1 MADNPAQEK
10 TERATPR
17 KLRKAREE
25 GQVARSTELNSVVII
40 SLGFFAIY
48 MFGPLMFSNLGGL
61 MRHTF
66 GEATKIEITPATVH
80 LIFSDKIMTFAMILA
95 PLLGSLAVIALLINI
110 CQTGVV
116 FSLKSLEPKLEKF
129 NIPKGIKRL
138 VSKRSLV
145 ELVRDVI
152 KTILIAIVAYTTI
165 SGWIPDYISL
175 GDNTVGNYVN
185 TLGSLA
191 VTLAMKISAV
201 LFVIAIFDFAFQ
213 RYDLSSKLKMTKQEI
228 REEMKD
234 TEGNPQLKSR
244 IRQVQQ
250 EMARQRMISE
260 IPKAD
265 VVVTN
270 PTRIAVALKYDTD
283 TMPAPRVLAKGQR
296 LIAEQI
302 KRVARKHNIPIVENK
317 PLAQSLF
324 KLVNIGGYIPDD
336 LYRAVAEVLAYIYR
350 LKDTKGAVNA

>member
-10 TERATPR
+10 TEQATPR
-17 KLRKAREE
+17 KLKKARKE
-25 GQVARSTELNSVVII
+25 GQVARSTELNSVFII
-40 SLGFFAIY
+40 GFGILIIY
-48 MFGPLMFSNLGGL
+48 MLGPLLFANLGGL
-61 MRHTF
+61 MRQTLA
-66 GEATKIEITPATVH
+66 EATKIEIAPDSVH
-80 LIFSDKIMTFAMILA
+80 LLFSEKIMLFGTILG
-95 PLLGSLAVIALLINI
+95 PILGSLAVIALLINV

-138 VSKRSLV
+138 VSKRSLA
-145 ELVRDVI
+145 ELIRDVI
-152 KTILIAIVAYTTI
+152 KTVLIALVAYTTI
-165 SGWIPDYISL
+165 SGWVPDYITL
-175 GDNTVGNYVN
+175 GDNTIGNYVN
-185 TLGSLA
+185 TLGRLA
-191 VTLAMKISAV
+191 LTLALKISAV

-213 RYDLSSKLKMTKQEI
+213 RYDLASKLKMTKQEI

-283 TMPAPRVLAKGQR
+283 TMPAPKVLAKGQR
-296 LIAEQI
+296 LIAERI
-302 KRVARKHNIPIVENK
+302 RRVARKHNIPIVENK

-324 KLVNIGGYIPDD
+324 KLVDIGGYIPDD

-350 LKDTKGAVNA
+350 FKEKKGAING